1 MLKRLVTV
9 SGYFNPLH
17 KGHLDYFEK
26 SKSLGDELLVIVNN
40 DTQRELK
47 NSKFFQDEKER
58 LRIIS
63 SLKIVNYTFLS
74 VDKDRTV
81 VESIKR
87 VHALY
92 SKNYDIMFTNG
103 GDQFFSENPEKE
115 ICDQLGIT
123 IRDGLGEKIQSSSW
137 LLSNN
142 D

>member
-103 GDQFFSENPEKE
+103 GDQFFSESPEKE

>member
-1 MLKRLVTV
+1 MLKRLVIV

-26 SKSLGDELLVIVNN
+26 SKLLGDELLVIVNN
-40 DTQRELK
+40 DIQRELK

-63 SLKIVNYTFLS
+63 SLKLVNHTFLS

-87 VHALY
+87 VHSLY

-103 GDQFFSENPEKE
+103 GDQFFCESPEKE
-115 ICDQLGIT
+115 ICDRLGIT